1 MAASIAEEIFAR
13 QLSQLE
19 NDYEQIG
26 IYTDVLYPVH
36 EIRYGDPR

>member
-1 MAASIAEEIFAR
+1 MAASIAEEVFAS

-19 NDYEQIG
+19 EDYEQIG

-36 EIRYGDPR
+36 EIPSGNLR